1 MFFALAFIQPN
12 DIIRYFEL
20 LLDEIH
26 NNFNDDFEDLM
37 DYFEDGYIDI
47 TFRMILRTR
56 VLGEP
61 ANYAPSSFFLQPLLY
76 KLKIILLEII
86 KFLLYL
92 LSRSIRNVFFILQE
106 KLKCKLFLW
115 CQPWW
120 CLP

>member
-61 ANYAPSSFFLQPLLY
+61 ANNAPSSFFLQPLLY

-115 CQPWW
+115 CQPW
-120 CLP
+120 